1 MSFCLTDL
9 AGSEARGFAETMI
22 VIALVI
28 VLVAA
33 ASVIL
38 AHFLK
43 KTVIG
48 KLASC
53 IRQYKV
59 PTVLTPLFMVGEVIF
74 ELVVPMLMS
83 KTVLEYLTALSNR
96 TAETWTLTV
105 LDITIVELSTKAPDF
120 GYLIVCGLVLFGCG
134 LLSFAFG
141 TLSGVFCA
149 KASAG
154 FAGNLRHDLYYGVQN
169 FSFSNI
175 DKFSSSSLVTR
186 LTTDVTNVQNAFMT
200 IIRMGVRAPLMMI
213 CSFTFSLSAFSS
225 IGAEQFNSMTTVY
238 AIVVPLLLV
247 GLGTIMAVAMPMFN
261 RIFKRYDALNESV
274 QENVKGM
281 RVVKAYVREDYEKK
295 KFGKASEQV
304 RKDFTKA
311 ESILAFNSPIMMFAM
326 YATQIAIFMICGRFG
341 ILDGNSEII
350 SKLQMLVSYS
360 MSALMSFMMLSMVFV
375 MITMAYASAKR
386 ICEVLDEKSDI
397 VNPENPVFVVKDG
410 SIDFD
415 SVSFKYS
422 QTADEYA
429 LSNIDLHIVSGETVG
444 IIGSTGSSKTS
455 LVNLIP
461 RLYDATRG
469 SVKVGGVNV
478 KDYDLKTLRDKVS
491 VVLQKNLLF
500 SGTIAENIRW
510 GDKDASDEDVE
521 RVCKLAQADEFIR
534 SFPDGYNSRIEQG
547 GTNVSGG
554 QKQRLCIARALLKK
568 PAILIL
574 DDSTSAVDTRTDA
587 LIRKAF
593 AEEIPDTTK
602 IIIAQ
607 RVASVQDA
615 DKIVVMD
622 GGRISGL
629 GTHEQLLAEN
639 AIYREVY
646 ETQNGTGKGGEN

>member
-1 MSFCLTDL
+1 MSGVFYNL
-9 AGSEARGFAETMI
+9 AAAGDILETLGI
-22 VIALVI
+22 IALII
-28 VLVAA
+28 VLVVAA
-33 ASVIL
+33 LIIL
-38 AHFLK
+38 SQFLK
-43 KTVIG
+43 KTMIG

-53 IRQYKV
+53 IRQYKKA
-59 PTVLTPLFMVGEVIF
+59 TVLTPVFMVGEVIF
-74 ELVVPMLMS
+74 ELVVPLLMS
-83 KTVLEYLTALSNR
+83 KTVLEYLTELSSP
-96 TAETWTLTV
+96 TGATWSLVMFNTK
-105 LDITIVELSTKAPDF
+105 IVELSTAAPDF
-120 GYLIVCGLVLFGCG
+120 GYLALCGLILVLCG
-134 LLSFAFG
+134 VMSFAFG
-141 TLSGVFCA
+141 TLSGIFCA

-154 FAGNLRHDLYYGVQN
+154 FAGNLRHDLYYSVQN
-169 FSFSNI
+169 YSFSNI
-175 DKFSSSSLVTR
+175 DKFSTSSLVTR

-213 CSFTFSLSAFSS
+213 CSFTFSLSAFAT
-225 IGAEQFNSMTTVY
+225 IGKAQLDSMTTVY
-238 AIVVPLLLV
+238 LIVVPVLLV
-247 GLGTIMAVAMPMFN
+247 GLGVLMAIAMPMFN

-274 QENVKGM
+274 QENIKGM
-281 RVVKAYVREDYEKK
+281 RVVKAYVREDFEKQ

-311 ESILAFNSPIMMFAM
+311 EKILAFNNPLMMSAM
-326 YATQIAIFMICGRFG
+326 YATQIAIFVICGRFG
-341 ILDGNSEII
+341 IIHGNSEIV

-375 MITMAYASAKR
+375 MITFAFASAKR

-397 VNPENPVFVVKDG
+397 VNPENPIMTVKDG

-415 SVSFKYS
+415 NVSFKYS
-422 QTADEYA
+422 KKAEEYA
-429 LSNIDLHIVSGETVG
+429 LSDIDLHIAPGET
-444 IIGSTGSSKTS
+444 IGVIGGTGSSKTS
-455 LVNLIP
+455 LINLIP
-461 RLYDATRG
+461 RLYDATCG
-469 SVKVGGVNV
+469 EVKVGGVNV
-478 KDYDLKTLRDKVS
+478 KDYDLKTLRDNVA

-510 GDKDASDEDVE
+510 GDKNASDEEVE

-574 DDSTSAVDTRTDA
+574 DDSTSAVDTHTDA

-615 DKIVVMD
+615 DKIIVMD
-622 GGRISGL
+622 GGRINGM
-629 GTHEQLLAEN
+629 GTHEELLAANE
-639 AIYREVY
+639 IYREVY
-646 ETQNGTGKGGEN
+646 RTQNRAHEGGEE

>member
-1 MSFCLTDL
+1 MSGVFYNL
-9 AGSEARGFAETMI
+9 AAAGDILETLGI
-22 VIALVI
+22 IALII
-28 VLVAA
+28 VLVVAA
-33 ASVIL
+33 LIIL
-38 AHFLK
+38 SQFLK
-43 KTVIG
+43 KTMIG

-53 IRQYKV
+53 IRQYKKA
-59 PTVLTPLFMVGEVIF
+59 TVLTPILMVGEVIF
-74 ELVVPMLMS
+74 ELVVPLLMS
-83 KTVLEYLTALSNR
+83 KTVLEYLTELSSP
-96 TAETWTLTV
+96 TAETWSLV
-105 LDITIVELSTKAPDF
+105 MFNKKIVELSTAAPDF
-120 GYLIVCGLVLFGCG
+120 GYLALCGLVLVLCG
-134 LLSFAFG
+134 VMSFAFG
-141 TLSGVFCA
+141 TLSGIFCA

-154 FAGNLRHDLYYGVQN
+154 FAGNLRHDLYYSVQN
-169 FSFSNI
+169 YSFSNI
-175 DKFSSSSLVTR
+175 DKFSTSSLVTR

-213 CSFTFSLSAFSS
+213 CSFTFSLSAFAT
-225 IGAEQFNSMTTVY
+225 IGKAQLDSMTTVY
-238 AIVVPLLLV
+238 LIVVPVLLV
-247 GLGTIMAVAMPMFN
+247 GLGTLMAIAMPMFN

-274 QENVKGM
+274 QENIKGM
-281 RVVKAYVREDYEKK
+281 RVVKAYVREDFEKQ

-311 ESILAFNSPIMMFAM
+311 EKILAFNNPLMMSAM
-326 YATQIAIFMICGRFG
+326 YATQIAIFVICGRFG
-341 ILDGNSEII
+341 IIHGNSEIV

-375 MITMAYASAKR
+375 MITFAFASAKR

-397 VNPENPVFVVKDG
+397 VNPENPIMTVKDG

-415 SVSFKYS
+415 NVSFKYS
-422 QTADEYA
+422 KKAEEYA
-429 LSNIDLHIVSGETVG
+429 LSDIDLHIAPGET
-444 IIGSTGSSKTS
+444 IGVIGGTGSSKTS
-455 LVNLIP
+455 LINLIP
-461 RLYDATRG
+461 RLYDATCGEVR
-469 SVKVGGVNV
+469 VGGVNV
-478 KDYDLKTLRDKVS
+478 KDYDLKTLRDNVA

-510 GDKDASDEDVE
+510 GDKNASDEEVE

-574 DDSTSAVDTRTDA
+574 DDSTSAVDTHTDA

-615 DKIVVMD
+615 DKIIVMD
-622 GGRISGL
+622 GGRINGM
-629 GTHEQLLAEN
+629 GTHEELLAANE
-639 AIYREVY
+639 IYREVY
-646 ETQNGTGKGGEN
+646 RTQNRAHEGGEE

>member
-1 MSFCLTDL
+1 MSGVFYNL
-9 AGSEARGFAETMI
+9 AAAGDILETLGI
-22 VIALVI
+22 IALII
-28 VLVAA
+28 VLVVAA
-33 ASVIL
+33 LIIL
-38 AHFLK
+38 SQFLK
-43 KTVIG
+43 KTMIG

-53 IRQYKV
+53 IRQYKKA
-59 PTVLTPLFMVGEVIF
+59 TVLTPVFMVGEVIF
-74 ELVVPMLMS
+74 ELVVPLLMS
-83 KTVLEYLTALSNR
+83 KTVLEYLTELSSP
-96 TAETWTLTV
+96 TAETWSLVMFNTK
-105 LDITIVELSTKAPDF
+105 IVELSTAAPDF
-120 GYLIVCGLVLFGCG
+120 GYLALCGLILVLCG
-134 LLSFAFG
+134 VMSFAFG
-141 TLSGVFCA
+141 TLSGIFCA

-154 FAGNLRHDLYYGVQN
+154 FAGNLRHDLYYSVQN
-169 FSFSNI
+169 YSFSNI
-175 DKFSSSSLVTR
+175 DKFSTSSLVTR

-213 CSFTFSLSAFSS
+213 CSFTFSLSAFAT
-225 IGAEQFNSMTTVY
+225 IGKAQLDSMTTVY
-238 AIVVPLLLV
+238 LIVVPVLLV
-247 GLGTIMAVAMPMFN
+247 GLGTLMAIAMPMFN

-274 QENVKGM
+274 QENIKGM
-281 RVVKAYVREDYEKK
+281 RVVKAYVREDFEKQ

-311 ESILAFNSPIMMFAM
+311 EKILAFNNPLMMSAM
-326 YATQIAIFMICGRFG
+326 YATQIAIFVICGRFG
-341 ILDGNSEII
+341 IIHGNSEIV

-375 MITMAYASAKR
+375 MITFAFASAKR

-397 VNPENPVFVVKDG
+397 VNPENPIMTVKDG

-415 SVSFKYS
+415 NVSFKYS
-422 QTADEYA
+422 KKAEEYA
-429 LSNIDLHIVSGETVG
+429 LSDINLHIAPGET
-444 IIGSTGSSKTS
+444 IGVIGGTGSSKTS
-455 LVNLIP
+455 LINLIP
-461 RLYDATRG
+461 RLYDATCGEVR
-469 SVKVGGVNV
+469 VGGVNV
-478 KDYDLKTLRDKVS
+478 KDYDLKTLRDNVA

-510 GDKDASDEDVE
+510 GDKNASDEEVE

-574 DDSTSAVDTRTDA
+574 DDSTSAVDTHTDA

-593 AEEIPDTTK
+593 AEEIPNTTK

-615 DKIVVMD
+615 DKIIVMD
-622 GGRISGL
+622 GGRINGM
-629 GTHEQLLAEN
+629 GTHEELLAANE
-639 AIYREVY
+639 IYREVY
-646 ETQNGTGKGGEN
+646 RTQNRAHEGGEE

>member
-1 MSFCLTDL
+1 MSGVFYNL
-9 AGSEARGFAETMI
+9 AAAGDILETLGI
-22 VIALVI
+22 IALII
-28 VLVAA
+28 VLVVAA
-33 ASVIL
+33 LIIL
-38 AHFLK
+38 SQFLK
-43 KTVIG
+43 KTMIG

-53 IRQYKV
+53 IRQYKKA
-59 PTVLTPLFMVGEVIF
+59 TVLTPIFMVGEVIF
-74 ELVVPMLMS
+74 ELVVPLLMS
-83 KTVLEYLTALSNR
+83 KTVLEYLTELSSP
-96 TAETWTLTV
+96 TAETWSLV
-105 LDITIVELSTKAPDF
+105 MFNKKIVELSTAAPDF
-120 GYLIVCGLVLFGCG
+120 GYLALCGLVLVLCG
-134 LLSFAFG
+134 VMSFAFG
-141 TLSGVFCA
+141 TLSGIFCA

-154 FAGNLRHDLYYGVQN
+154 FAGNLRHDLYYSVQN
-169 FSFSNI
+169 YSFSNI
-175 DKFSSSSLVTR
+175 DKFSTSSLVTR

-213 CSFTFSLSAFSS
+213 CSFTFSLSAFAT
-225 IGAEQFNSMTTVY
+225 IGKAQLDSMTTVY
-238 AIVVPLLLV
+238 LIVVPVLLV
-247 GLGTIMAVAMPMFN
+247 GLGTLMAIAMPMFN

-274 QENVKGM
+274 QENIKGM
-281 RVVKAYVREDYEKK
+281 RVVKAYVREDFEKQ

-311 ESILAFNSPIMMFAM
+311 EKILAFNNPLMMSAM
-326 YATQIAIFMICGRFG
+326 YATQIAIFVICGRFG
-341 ILDGNSEII
+341 IIHGNSEIV

-375 MITMAYASAKR
+375 MITFAFASAKR

-397 VNPENPVFVVKDG
+397 VNPENPIMTVKDG

-415 SVSFKYS
+415 NVSFKYS
-422 QTADEYA
+422 KKAEEYA
-429 LSNIDLHIVSGETVG
+429 LSDIDLHIAPGET
-444 IIGSTGSSKTS
+444 IGVIGGTGSSKTS
-455 LVNLIP
+455 LINLIP
-461 RLYDATRG
+461 RLYDATCGEVR
-469 SVKVGGVNV
+469 VGGVNV
-478 KDYDLKTLRDKVS
+478 KDYDLKTLRDNVA

-510 GDKDASDEDVE
+510 GDKNASDEEVE

-574 DDSTSAVDTRTDA
+574 DDSTSAVDTHTDA

-615 DKIVVMD
+615 DKIIVMD
-622 GGRISGL
+622 GGRINGM
-629 GTHEQLLAEN
+629 GTHEELLAANE
-639 AIYREVY
+639 IYREVY
-646 ETQNGTGKGGEN
+646 RTQNRAHEGGEE

>member
-1 MSFCLTDL
+1 MSGVFYNL
-9 AGSEARGFAETMI
+9 AAAGDILETLGI
-22 VIALVI
+22 IALII
-28 VLVAA
+28 VLVVAA
-33 ASVIL
+33 LIIL
-38 AHFLK
+38 SQFLK
-43 KTVIG
+43 KTMIG

-53 IRQYKV
+53 IRQYKKA
-59 PTVLTPLFMVGEVIF
+59 TVLTPILMVGEVIF
-74 ELVVPMLMS
+74 ELVVPLLMS
-83 KTVLEYLTALSNR
+83 KTVLEYLTELSSP
-96 TAETWTLTV
+96 TAETWSLV
-105 LDITIVELSTKAPDF
+105 MFNKKIVELSTAAPDF
-120 GYLIVCGLVLFGCG
+120 GYLALCGLVLVLCG
-134 LLSFAFG
+134 VMSFAFG
-141 TLSGVFCA
+141 TLSGIFCA

-154 FAGNLRHDLYYGVQN
+154 FAGNLRHDLYYSVQN
-169 FSFSNI
+169 YSFSNI
-175 DKFSSSSLVTR
+175 DKFSTSSLVTR

-213 CSFTFSLSAFSS
+213 CSFTFSLSAFAT
-225 IGAEQFNSMTTVY
+225 IGKAQLDSMTTVY
-238 AIVVPLLLV
+238 LIVVPVLLV
-247 GLGTIMAVAMPMFN
+247 GLGVLMAIAMPMFN

-274 QENVKGM
+274 QENIKGM
-281 RVVKAYVREDYEKK
+281 RVVKAYVREDFEKQ

-311 ESILAFNSPIMMFAM
+311 EKILAFNNPLMMSAM
-326 YATQIAIFMICGRFG
+326 YATQIAIFVICGRFG
-341 ILDGNSEII
+341 IIHGNSEIV

-375 MITMAYASAKR
+375 MITFAFASAKR

-397 VNPENPVFVVKDG
+397 VNPENPIMTVKDG

-415 SVSFKYS
+415 NVSFKYS
-422 QTADEYA
+422 KKAEEYA
-429 LSNIDLHIVSGETVG
+429 LSDIDLHIAPGET
-444 IIGSTGSSKTS
+444 IGVIGGTGSSKTS
-455 LVNLIP
+455 LINLIP
-461 RLYDATRG
+461 RLYDATCGEVR
-469 SVKVGGVNV
+469 VGGVNV
-478 KDYDLKTLRDKVS
+478 KDYDLKTLRDNVA

-510 GDKDASDEDVE
+510 GDKNASDEEVE

-574 DDSTSAVDTRTDA
+574 DDSTSAVDTHTDA

-615 DKIVVMD
+615 DKIIVMD
-622 GGRISGL
+622 GGRINGM
-629 GTHEQLLAEN
+629 GTHEELLAANE
-639 AIYREVY
+639 IYREVY
-646 ETQNGTGKGGEN
+646 RTQNRAHEGGEE

>member
-1 MSFCLTDL
+1 MSGVFYNL
-9 AGSEARGFAETMI
+9 AAAGDILETLGI
-22 VIALVI
+22 IALII
-28 VLVAA
+28 VLVVAA
-33 ASVIL
+33 LIIL
-38 AHFLK
+38 SQFLK
-43 KTVIG
+43 KTMIG

-53 IRQYKV
+53 IRQYKKA
-59 PTVLTPLFMVGEVIF
+59 TVLTPILMVGEVIF
-74 ELVVPMLMS
+74 ELVVPLLMS
-83 KTVLEYLTALSNR
+83 KTVLEYLTELSSP
-96 TAETWTLTV
+96 TAETWSLV
-105 LDITIVELSTKAPDF
+105 MFNKKIVELSTAAPDF
-120 GYLIVCGLVLFGCG
+120 GYLALCGLVLVLCG
-134 LLSFAFG
+134 VMSFAFG
-141 TLSGVFCA
+141 TLSGIFCA

-154 FAGNLRHDLYYGVQN
+154 FAGNLRHDLYYSVQN
-169 FSFSNI
+169 YSFSNI
-175 DKFSSSSLVTR
+175 DKFSTSSLVTR

-213 CSFTFSLSAFSS
+213 CSFTFSLSAFAT
-225 IGAEQFNSMTTVY
+225 IGKAQLDSMTTVY
-238 AIVVPLLLV
+238 LIVVPVLLV
-247 GLGTIMAVAMPMFN
+247 GLGVLMAIAMPMFN

-274 QENVKGM
+274 QENIKGM
-281 RVVKAYVREDYEKK
+281 RVVKAYVREDFEKQ

-311 ESILAFNSPIMMFAM
+311 EKILAFNNPLMMSAM
-326 YATQIAIFMICGRFG
+326 YATQIAIFVICGRFG
-341 ILDGNSEII
+341 IIHGNSEIV

-375 MITMAYASAKR
+375 MITFAFASAKR

-397 VNPENPVFVVKDG
+397 VNPENPIMTVKDG

-415 SVSFKYS
+415 NVSFKYS
-422 QTADEYA
+422 KKAEEYA
-429 LSNIDLHIVSGETVG
+429 LSDIDLHIAPGET
-444 IIGSTGSSKTS
+444 IGVIGGTGSSKTS
-455 LVNLIP
+455 LINLIP
-461 RLYDATRG
+461 RLYDATCG
-469 SVKVGGVNV
+469 EVKVGGVNV
-478 KDYDLKTLRDKVS
+478 KDYDLKTLRDNVA

-510 GDKDASDEDVE
+510 GDKNASDEEVE

-574 DDSTSAVDTRTDA
+574 DDSTSAVDTHTDA

-615 DKIVVMD
+615 DKIIVMD
-622 GGRISGL
+622 GGRINGM
-629 GTHEQLLAEN
+629 GTHEELLAANE
-639 AIYREVY
+639 IYREVY
-646 ETQNGTGKGGEN
+646 RTQNRAHEGGEE

>member
-1 MSFCLTDL
+1 MSGVFYNL
-9 AGSEARGFAETMI
+9 AAAGDILETLGI
-22 VIALVI
+22 IALII
-28 VLVAA
+28 VLVVAA
-33 ASVIL
+33 LIIL
-38 AHFLK
+38 SQFLK
-43 KTVIG
+43 KTMIG

-53 IRQYKV
+53 IRQYKKA
-59 PTVLTPLFMVGEVIF
+59 TVLTPVFMVGEVIF
-74 ELVVPMLMS
+74 ELVVPLLMS
-83 KTVLEYLTALSNR
+83 KTVLEYLTELSSP
-96 TAETWTLTV
+96 TGATWSLVMFNTK
-105 LDITIVELSTKAPDF
+105 IVELSTAAPDF
-120 GYLIVCGLVLFGCG
+120 GYLALCGLILVLCG
-134 LLSFAFG
+134 VMSFAFG
-141 TLSGVFCA
+141 TLSGIFCA

-154 FAGNLRHDLYYGVQN
+154 FAGNLRHDLYYSVQN
-169 FSFSNI
+169 YSFSNI
-175 DKFSSSSLVTR
+175 DKFSTSSLVTR

-213 CSFTFSLSAFSS
+213 CSFTFSLSAFAT
-225 IGAEQFNSMTTVY
+225 IGKAQLDSMTTVY
-238 AIVVPLLLV
+238 LIVVPVLLV
-247 GLGTIMAVAMPMFN
+247 GLGTLMAIAMPMFN

-274 QENVKGM
+274 QENIKGM
-281 RVVKAYVREDYEKK
+281 RVVKAYVREDFEKQ

-311 ESILAFNSPIMMFAM
+311 EKILAFNNPLMMSAM
-326 YATQIAIFMICGRFG
+326 YATQIAIFVICGRFG
-341 ILDGNSEII
+341 IIHGNSEIV

-375 MITMAYASAKR
+375 MITFAFASAKR

-397 VNPENPVFVVKDG
+397 VNPENPIMTVKDG

-415 SVSFKYS
+415 NVSFKYS
-422 QTADEYA
+422 KKAEEYA
-429 LSNIDLHIVSGETVG
+429 LSDIDLHIAPGET
-444 IIGSTGSSKTS
+444 IGVIGGTGSSKTS
-455 LVNLIP
+455 LINLIS
-461 RLYDATRG
+461 RLYDATCGEVR
-469 SVKVGGVNV
+469 VGGVNV
-478 KDYDLKTLRDKVS
+478 KDYDLKTLRDNVA

-510 GDKDASDEDVE
+510 GDKNASDEEVE

-574 DDSTSAVDTRTDA
+574 DDSTSAVDTHTDA

-615 DKIVVMD
+615 DKIIVMD
-622 GGRISGL
+622 GGRINGM
-629 GTHEQLLAEN
+629 GTHEELLATNE
-639 AIYREVY
+639 IYREVY
-646 ETQNGTGKGGEN
+646 MTQNRAHEGGEE

>member
-1 MSFCLTDL
+1 MSGVFYNL
-9 AGSEARGFAETMI
+9 AAAGDILETLGI
-22 VIALVI
+22 IALII
-28 VLVAA
+28 VLVVAA
-33 ASVIL
+33 LIIL
-38 AHFLK
+38 SQFLK
-43 KTVIG
+43 KTMIG

-53 IRQYKV
+53 IRQYKKA
-59 PTVLTPLFMVGEVIF
+59 TVLTPIFMVGEVIF
-74 ELVVPMLMS
+74 ELVVPLLMS
-83 KTVLEYLTALSNR
+83 KTVLEYLTELSSP
-96 TAETWTLTV
+96 TAETWSLV
-105 LDITIVELSTKAPDF
+105 MFNKKIVELSTAAPDF
-120 GYLIVCGLVLFGCG
+120 GYLALCGLVLVLCG
-134 LLSFAFG
+134 VMSFAFG
-141 TLSGVFCA
+141 TLSGIFCA

-154 FAGNLRHDLYYGVQN
+154 FAGNLRHDLYYSVQN
-169 FSFSNI
+169 YSFSNI
-175 DKFSSSSLVTR
+175 DKFSTSSLVTR

-213 CSFTFSLSAFSS
+213 CSFTFSLSAFAT
-225 IGAEQFNSMTTVY
+225 IGKAQLDSMTTVY
-238 AIVVPLLLV
+238 LIVVPVLLV
-247 GLGTIMAVAMPMFN
+247 GLGVLMAIAMPMFN

-274 QENVKGM
+274 QENIKGM
-281 RVVKAYVREDYEKK
+281 RVVKAYVREDFEKQ

-311 ESILAFNSPIMMFAM
+311 EKILAFNNPLMMSAM
-326 YATQIAIFMICGRFG
+326 YATQIAIFVICGRFG
-341 ILDGNSEII
+341 IIHGNSEIV

-375 MITMAYASAKR
+375 MITFAFASAKR

-397 VNPENPVFVVKDG
+397 VNPENPIMTVKDG

-415 SVSFKYS
+415 NVSFKYS
-422 QTADEYA
+422 KKAEEYA
-429 LSNIDLHIVSGETVG
+429 LSDIDLHIAPGET
-444 IIGSTGSSKTS
+444 IGVIGGTGSSKTS
-455 LVNLIP
+455 LINLIP
-461 RLYDATRG
+461 RLYDATCG
-469 SVKVGGVNV
+469 EVKVGGVNV
-478 KDYDLKTLRDKVS
+478 KDYDLKTLRDNVA
-491 VVLQKNLLF
+491 VVLQKNLLY

-510 GDKDASDEDVE
+510 GDKNASDEEVE

-574 DDSTSAVDTRTDA
+574 DDSTSAVDTHTDA

-615 DKIVVMD
+615 DKIIVMD
-622 GGRISGL
+622 GGRINGM
-629 GTHEQLLAEN
+629 GTHEELLAANE
-639 AIYREVY
+639 IYREVY
-646 ETQNGTGKGGEN
+646 RTQNRAHEGGEE

>member
-1 MSFCLTDL
+1 M
-9 AGSEARGFAETMI
+9 
-22 VIALVI
+22 
-28 VLVAA
+28 
-33 ASVIL
+33 
-38 AHFLK
+38 
-43 KTVIG
+43 
-48 KLASC
+48 
-53 IRQYKV
+53 
-59 PTVLTPLFMVGEVIF
+59 
-74 ELVVPMLMS
+74 
-83 KTVLEYLTALSNR
+83 
-96 TAETWTLTV
+96 
-105 LDITIVELSTKAPDF
+105 
-120 GYLIVCGLVLFGCG
+120 
-134 LLSFAFG
+134 SFAFG
-141 TLSGVFCA
+141 TLSGIFCA

-154 FAGNLRHDLYYGVQN
+154 FAGNLRHDLYYSVQN
-169 FSFSNI
+169 YSFSNI
-175 DKFSSSSLVTR
+175 DKFSTSSLVTR

-213 CSFTFSLSAFSS
+213 CSFTFSLSAFAT
-225 IGAEQFNSMTTVY
+225 IGKAQLDSMTTVY
-238 AIVVPLLLV
+238 LIVVPVLLV
-247 GLGTIMAVAMPMFN
+247 GLGVLMAIAMPMFN

-274 QENVKGM
+274 QENIKGM
-281 RVVKAYVREDYEKK
+281 RVVKAYVREDFEKQ

-311 ESILAFNSPIMMFAM
+311 EKILAFNNPLMMSAM
-326 YATQIAIFMICGRFG
+326 YATQIAIFVICGRFG
-341 ILDGNSEII
+341 IIHGNSEIV

-375 MITMAYASAKR
+375 MITFAFASAKR

-397 VNPENPVFVVKDG
+397 VNPENPIMTVKDG

-415 SVSFKYS
+415 NVSFKYS
-422 QTADEYA
+422 KKAEEYA
-429 LSNIDLHIVSGETVG
+429 LSDIDLHIAPGET
-444 IIGSTGSSKTS
+444 IGVIGGTGSSKTS
-455 LVNLIP
+455 LINLIP
-461 RLYDATRG
+461 RLYDATCG
-469 SVKVGGVNV
+469 EVKVGGVNV
-478 KDYDLKTLRDKVS
+478 KDYDLKTLRDNVA

-510 GDKDASDEDVE
+510 GDKNASDEEVE

-574 DDSTSAVDTRTDA
+574 DDSTSAVDTHTDA

-615 DKIVVMD
+615 DKIIVMD
-622 GGRISGL
+622 GGRINGM
-629 GTHEQLLAEN
+629 GTHEELLAANE
-639 AIYREVY
+639 IYREVY
-646 ETQNGTGKGGEN
+646 RTQNRAHEGGEE

>member
-1 MSFCLTDL
+1 MSGVFYNL
-9 AGSEARGFAETMI
+9 AAAGDILETLGI
-22 VIALVI
+22 IALII
-28 VLVAA
+28 VLVVAA
-33 ASVIL
+33 LIIL
-38 AHFLK
+38 SQFLK
-43 KTVIG
+43 KTMIG

-53 IRQYKV
+53 IRQYKKA
-59 PTVLTPLFMVGEVIF
+59 TVLTPIFMVGEVIF
-74 ELVVPMLMS
+74 ELVVPLLMS
-83 KTVLEYLTALSNR
+83 KTVLEYLTELSSP
-96 TAETWTLTV
+96 TAETWSLV
-105 LDITIVELSTKAPDF
+105 MFNKKIVELSTAAPDF
-120 GYLIVCGLVLFGCG
+120 GYLALCGIVLVLCG
-134 LLSFAFG
+134 VMSFAFG
-141 TLSGVFCA
+141 TLSGIFCA

-154 FAGNLRHDLYYGVQN
+154 FAGNLRHDLYYSVQN
-169 FSFSNI
+169 YSFSNI
-175 DKFSSSSLVTR
+175 DKFSTSSLVTR

-213 CSFTFSLSAFSS
+213 CSFTFSLSAFAT
-225 IGAEQFNSMTTVY
+225 IGKAQLDSMTTVY
-238 AIVVPLLLV
+238 LIVVPVLLV
-247 GLGTIMAVAMPMFN
+247 GLGTLMAIAMPMFN

-274 QENVKGM
+274 QENIKGM
-281 RVVKAYVREDYEKK
+281 RVVKAYVREDFEKQ

-311 ESILAFNSPIMMFAM
+311 EKILAFNNPLMMSAM
-326 YATQIAIFMICGRFG
+326 YATQIAIFVICGRFG
-341 ILDGNSEII
+341 IIHGNSEIV

-375 MITMAYASAKR
+375 MITFAFASAKR

-397 VNPENPVFVVKDG
+397 VNPENPIMTVKDG

-415 SVSFKYS
+415 NVSFKYS
-422 QTADEYA
+422 KKAEEYA
-429 LSNIDLHIVSGETVG
+429 LSDIDLHIAPGET
-444 IIGSTGSSKTS
+444 IGVIGGTGSSKTS
-455 LVNLIP
+455 LINLIP
-461 RLYDATRG
+461 RLYDATCG
-469 SVKVGGVNV
+469 EVKVGGVNV
-478 KDYDLKTLRDKVS
+478 KDYDLKTLRDNVA

-510 GDKDASDEDVE
+510 GDKNASDEEVE

-574 DDSTSAVDTRTDA
+574 DDSTSAVDTHTDA

-615 DKIVVMD
+615 DKIIVMD
-622 GGRISGL
+622 GGRINGM
-629 GTHEQLLAEN
+629 GTHEELLAANE
-639 AIYREVY
+639 IYREVY
-646 ETQNGTGKGGEN
+646 RTQNRAHEGGEE

>member
-1 MSFCLTDL
+1 MSGVFYNL
-9 AGSEARGFAETMI
+9 AAAGDILETLGI
-22 VIALVI
+22 IALII
-28 VLVAA
+28 VLVGAA
-33 ASVIL
+33 LIIL
-38 AHFLK
+38 SQFLK
-43 KTVIG
+43 KTMIG

-53 IRQYKV
+53 IRQYKKA
-59 PTVLTPLFMVGEVIF
+59 TVLTPIFMVGEVIF
-74 ELVVPMLMS
+74 ELVVPLLMS
-83 KTVLEYLTALSNR
+83 KTVLEYLTELSSP
-96 TAETWTLTV
+96 TAETWSLV
-105 LDITIVELSTKAPDF
+105 MFNKKIVELSTAAPDF
-120 GYLIVCGLVLFGCG
+120 GYLALCGLVLVLCG
-134 LLSFAFG
+134 VMSFAFG
-141 TLSGVFCA
+141 TLSGIFCA

-154 FAGNLRHDLYYGVQN
+154 FAGNLRHDLYYSVQN
-169 FSFSNI
+169 YSFSNI
-175 DKFSSSSLVTR
+175 DKFSTSSLVTR

-213 CSFTFSLSAFSS
+213 CSFTFSLSAFAT
-225 IGAEQFNSMTTVY
+225 IGKAQLDSMTTVY
-238 AIVVPLLLV
+238 LIVVPVLLV
-247 GLGTIMAVAMPMFN
+247 GLGVLMAIAMPMFN

-274 QENVKGM
+274 QENIKGM
-281 RVVKAYVREDYEKK
+281 RVVKAYVREDFEKQ

-311 ESILAFNSPIMMFAM
+311 EKILAFNNPLMMSAM
-326 YATQIAIFMICGRFG
+326 YATQIAIFVICGRFG
-341 ILDGNSEII
+341 IIHGNSEIV

-375 MITMAYASAKR
+375 MITFAFASAKR

-397 VNPENPVFVVKDG
+397 VNPENPIMTVKDG

-415 SVSFKYS
+415 NVSFKYS
-422 QTADEYA
+422 KKAEEYA
-429 LSNIDLHIVSGETVG
+429 LSDIDLHIAPGET
-444 IIGSTGSSKTS
+444 IGVIGGTGSSKTS
-455 LVNLIP
+455 LINLIP
-461 RLYDATRG
+461 RLYDATCG
-469 SVKVGGVNV
+469 EVKVGGVNV
-478 KDYDLKTLRDKVS
+478 KDYDLKTLRDNVA

-510 GDKDASDEDVE
+510 GDKNASDEEVE

-574 DDSTSAVDTRTDA
+574 DDSTSAVDTHTDA

-615 DKIVVMD
+615 DKIIVMD
-622 GGRISGL
+622 GGRINGM
-629 GTHEQLLAEN
+629 GTHEELLAANE
-639 AIYREVY
+639 IYREVY
-646 ETQNGTGKGGEN
+646 RTQNRAHEGGEE

>member
-1 MSFCLTDL
+1 MSGVFYNL
-9 AGSEARGFAETMI
+9 AAAGDILETLGI
-22 VIALVI
+22 IALII
-28 VLVAA
+28 VLVVAA
-33 ASVIL
+33 LIIL
-38 AHFLK
+38 SQFLK
-43 KTVIG
+43 KTMIG

-53 IRQYKV
+53 IRQYKKA
-59 PTVLTPLFMVGEVIF
+59 TVLTPIFMVGEVIF
-74 ELVVPMLMS
+74 ELVVPLLMS
-83 KTVLEYLTALSNR
+83 KTVLEYLTELSSP
-96 TAETWTLTV
+96 TAETWSLV
-105 LDITIVELSTKAPDF
+105 MFNKKIVELSTAAPDF
-120 GYLIVCGLVLFGCG
+120 GYLALCGLVLVLCG
-134 LLSFAFG
+134 VMSFAFG
-141 TLSGVFCA
+141 TLSGIFCA

-154 FAGNLRHDLYYGVQN
+154 FAGNLRHDLYYSVQN
-169 FSFSNI
+169 YSFSNI
-175 DKFSSSSLVTR
+175 DKFSTSSLVTR

-213 CSFTFSLSAFSS
+213 CSFTFSLSAFAT
-225 IGAEQFNSMTTVY
+225 IGKAQLDSMTTVY
-238 AIVVPLLLV
+238 LIVVPVLLV
-247 GLGTIMAVAMPMFN
+247 GLGVLMAIAMPMFN

-274 QENVKGM
+274 QENIKGM
-281 RVVKAYVREDYEKK
+281 RVVKAYVREDFEKQ

-311 ESILAFNSPIMMFAM
+311 EKILAFNNPLMMSAM
-326 YATQIAIFMICGRFG
+326 YATQIAIFVICGRFG
-341 ILDGNSEII
+341 IIHGNSEIV

-375 MITMAYASAKR
+375 MITFAFASAKR

-397 VNPENPVFVVKDG
+397 VNPENPIMTVKDG

-415 SVSFKYS
+415 NVSFKYS
-422 QTADEYA
+422 KKAEEYA
-429 LSNIDLHIVSGETVG
+429 LSDIDLHIAPGET
-444 IIGSTGSSKTS
+444 IGVIGGTGSSKTS
-455 LVNLIP
+455 LINLIP
-461 RLYDATRG
+461 RLYDATCG
-469 SVKVGGVNV
+469 EVKVGGVNV
-478 KDYDLKTLRDKVS
+478 KDYDLKTLRDNVA

-510 GDKDASDEDVE
+510 GDKNASDEEVE

-574 DDSTSAVDTRTDA
+574 DDSTSAVDTHTDA

-615 DKIVVMD
+615 DKIIVMD
-622 GGRISGL
+622 GGRINGM
-629 GTHEQLLAEN
+629 GTHEELLAANE
-639 AIYREVY
+639 IYREVY
-646 ETQNGTGKGGEN
+646 RTQNRAHEGGEE

>member
-1 MSFCLTDL
+1 MSGVFYNL
-9 AGSEARGFAETMI
+9 AAAGDILETLGI
-22 VIALVI
+22 IALII
-28 VLVAA
+28 VLVVAA
-33 ASVIL
+33 LIIL
-38 AHFLK
+38 SQFLK
-43 KTVIG
+43 KTMIG

-53 IRQYKV
+53 IRQYKKA
-59 PTVLTPLFMVGEVIF
+59 TVLTPIFMVGEVIF
-74 ELVVPMLMS
+74 ELVVPLLMS
-83 KTVLEYLTALSNR
+83 KTVLEYLTELSSP
-96 TAETWTLTV
+96 TAETWSLV
-105 LDITIVELSTKAPDF
+105 MFNKKIVELSTAAPDF
-120 GYLIVCGLVLFGCG
+120 GYLALCGLVLVLCG
-134 LLSFAFG
+134 VMSFAFG
-141 TLSGVFCA
+141 TLSGIFCA

-154 FAGNLRHDLYYGVQN
+154 FAGNLRHDLYYSVQN
-169 FSFSNI
+169 YSFSNI
-175 DKFSSSSLVTR
+175 DKFSTSSLVTR

-213 CSFTFSLSAFSS
+213 CSFTFSLSAFAT
-225 IGAEQFNSMTTVY
+225 IGKAQLDSMTTVY
-238 AIVVPLLLV
+238 LIVVPVLLV
-247 GLGTIMAVAMPMFN
+247 GLGVLMAIAMPMFN

-274 QENVKGM
+274 QENIKGM
-281 RVVKAYVREDYEKK
+281 RVVKAYVREDFEKQ

-311 ESILAFNSPIMMFAM
+311 EKILAFNNPLMMSAM
-326 YATQIAIFMICGRFG
+326 YATQIAIFVICGRFG
-341 ILDGNSEII
+341 IIHGNSEIV

-375 MITMAYASAKR
+375 MITFAFASAKR

-397 VNPENPVFVVKDG
+397 VNPENPIMTVKDG

-422 QTADEYA
+422 KKAEEYA
-429 LSNIDLHIVSGETVG
+429 LSDINLHIAPGET
-444 IIGSTGSSKTS
+444 IGVIGGTGSSKTS
-455 LVNLIP
+455 LINLIP
-461 RLYDATRG
+461 RLYDATCG
-469 SVKVGGVNV
+469 EVKVGGVNV
-478 KDYDLKTLRDKVS
+478 KDYDLKTLRDNVA

-510 GDKDASDEDVE
+510 GDKNASDEEVE

-574 DDSTSAVDTRTDA
+574 DDSTSAVDTHTDA

-593 AEEIPDTTK
+593 AEEIPNTTK

-615 DKIVVMD
+615 DKIIVMD
-622 GGRISGL
+622 GGRINGM
-629 GTHEQLLAEN
+629 GTHEELLAANE
-639 AIYREVY
+639 IYREVY
-646 ETQNGTGKGGEN
+646 RTQNRAHEGGEE

>member
-1 MSFCLTDL
+1 MSGVFYNL
-9 AGSEARGFAETMI
+9 AAAGDILETLGI
-22 VIALVI
+22 IALII
-28 VLVAA
+28 VLVVAA
-33 ASVIL
+33 LIIL
-38 AHFLK
+38 SQFLK
-43 KTVIG
+43 KTMIG

-53 IRQYKV
+53 IRQYKKA
-59 PTVLTPLFMVGEVIF
+59 TILTPVFMVGEVIF
-74 ELVVPMLMS
+74 ELVVPLLMS
-83 KTVLEYLTALSNR
+83 KTVLEYLTELSSP
-96 TAETWTLTV
+96 TGATWSLVMFNTK
-105 LDITIVELSTKAPDF
+105 IVELSTAAPDF
-120 GYLIVCGLVLFGCG
+120 GYLALCGLILVLCG
-134 LLSFAFG
+134 VMSFAFG
-141 TLSGVFCA
+141 TLSGIFCA

-154 FAGNLRHDLYYGVQN
+154 FAGNLRHDLYYSVQN
-169 FSFSNI
+169 YSFSNI
-175 DKFSSSSLVTR
+175 DKFSTSSLVTR

-213 CSFTFSLSAFSS
+213 CSFTFSLSAFAT
-225 IGAEQFNSMTTVY
+225 IGKAQLDSMTTVY
-238 AIVVPLLLV
+238 LIVVPVLLV
-247 GLGTIMAVAMPMFN
+247 GLGTLMAIAMPMFN

-274 QENVKGM
+274 QENIKGM
-281 RVVKAYVREDYEKK
+281 RVVKAYVREDFEKQ

-311 ESILAFNSPIMMFAM
+311 EKVLAFNNPLMMSAM
-326 YATQIAIFMICGRFG
+326 YATQIAIFVICGRFG
-341 ILDGNSEII
+341 IIHGNSEIV

-375 MITMAYASAKR
+375 MITFAFASAKR

-397 VNPENPVFVVKDG
+397 VNPENPIMTVKDG

-415 SVSFKYS
+415 NVSFKYS
-422 QTADEYA
+422 KKAEEYA
-429 LSNIDLHIVSGETVG
+429 LSDINLHIAPGET
-444 IIGSTGSSKTS
+444 IGVIGGTGSSKTS
-455 LVNLIP
+455 LINLIP
-461 RLYDATRG
+461 RLYDATCGEVR
-469 SVKVGGVNV
+469 VGGVNV
-478 KDYDLKTLRDKVS
+478 KDYDLKTLRDNVA

-510 GDKDASDEDVE
+510 GDKNASDEEVE

-574 DDSTSAVDTRTDA
+574 DDSTSAVDTHTDA

-615 DKIVVMD
+615 DKIIVMD
-622 GGRISGL
+622 GGRINGM
-629 GTHEQLLAEN
+629 GTHEELLATNE
-639 AIYREVY
+639 IYREVY
-646 ETQNGTGKGGEN
+646 MTQNRAHEGGEE

>member
-1 MSFCLTDL
+1 MNVLRNLATQMQSFFGTI
-9 AGSEARGFAETMI
+9 G
-22 VIALVI
+22 VIALI
-28 VLVAA
+28 FVLVAA
-33 ASVIL
+33 AGVI
-38 AHFLK
+38 ASHFLK

-53 IRQYKV
+53 IKQYKKA
-59 PTVLTPLFMVGEVIF
+59 TILTPVFMIGEVIF
-74 ELVVPMLMS
+74 ELVVPLLMS
-83 KTVLEYLTALSNR
+83 KTVLEYLTELSNP
-96 TAETWTLTV
+96 TASTWCLY
-105 LDITIVELSTKAPDF
+105 LFDNKIAELSTSSPDF
-120 GYLIVCGLVLFGCG
+120 GYLAVCGLILIGCGVLSFLFGT
-134 LLSFAFG
+134 F
-141 TLSGVFCA
+141 SGVFCA

-154 FAGNLRHDLYYGVQN
+154 FAGNLRHDLYYSVQN

-200 IIRMGVRAPLMMI
+200 IIRMGVRAPLMMV
-213 CSFTFSLSAFSS
+213 CSFAFSLSAFATIGKAQLDS
-225 IGAEQFNSMTTVY
+225 ITIVY
-238 AIVVPLLLV
+238 LIVVPLLLV
-247 GLGTIMAVAMPMFN
+247 GLGTLMVIAMPMFN
-261 RIFKRYDALNESV
+261 RIFKRYDAMNESV

-281 RVVKAYVREDYEKK
+281 RVVKAYVREDYEKQ

-311 ESILAFNSPIMMFAM
+311 ERILAFNAPMMMLAM
-326 YATQIAIFMICGRFG
+326 YATQIAIFVICGRFG
-341 ILDGNSEII
+341 ILHGNPDII

-397 VNPENPVFVVKDG
+397 VNPENPVFEVKDG

-415 SVSFKYS
+415 GVSFKYS
-422 QTADEYA
+422 KKAEEYA
-429 LSNIDLHIVSGETVG
+429 LSEIDLHIASGETIG
-444 IIGSTGSSKTS
+444 IIGGTGSSKTS

-469 SVKVGGVNV
+469 TVRVGGVNV
-478 KDYDLKTLRDKVS
+478 RDYDLKTLRDNVS
-491 VVLQKNLLF
+491 MVLQKNLLF
-500 SGTIAENIRW
+500 SGTIAENVRW
-510 GDKDASDEDVE
+510 GDKNATDEEVE
-521 RVCKLAQADEFIR
+521 RVCKLAQADEFIK
-534 SFPDGYNSRIEQG
+534 SFPDGYDSRIEQG

-574 DDSTSAVDTRTDA
+574 DDSTSAVDTHTDA

-615 DKIVVMD
+615 DKIIVMD
-622 GGRISGL
+622 GGRINGI
-629 GTHEQLLAEN
+629 GTHEELLATN
-639 AIYREVY
+639 AIYREVFR
-646 ETQNGTGKGGEN
+646 TQNRADEGGEN

>member
-1 MSFCLTDL
+1 MSGVFYNL
-9 AGSEARGFAETMI
+9 AAAGDILETLGI
-22 VIALVI
+22 IALII
-28 VLVAA
+28 VLVVAA
-33 ASVIL
+33 LIIL
-38 AHFLK
+38 SQFLK
-43 KTVIG
+43 KTMIG

-53 IRQYKV
+53 IRQYKKA
-59 PTVLTPLFMVGEVIF
+59 TVLTPIFMVGEVIF
-74 ELVVPMLMS
+74 ELVVPLLMS
-83 KTVLEYLTALSNR
+83 KTVLEYLTELSSP
-96 TAETWTLTV
+96 TAETWSLV
-105 LDITIVELSTKAPDF
+105 MFNKKIVELSTAAPDF
-120 GYLIVCGLVLFGCG
+120 GYLALCGLVLVLCG
-134 LLSFAFG
+134 VMSFAFG
-141 TLSGVFCA
+141 TLSGIFCA

-154 FAGNLRHDLYYGVQN
+154 FAGNLRHDLYYSVQN
-169 FSFSNI
+169 YSFSNI
-175 DKFSSSSLVTR
+175 DKFSTSSLVTR

-213 CSFTFSLSAFSS
+213 CSFTFSLSAFAT
-225 IGAEQFNSMTTVY
+225 IGKAQLDSMTTVY
-238 AIVVPLLLV
+238 LIVVPVLLV
-247 GLGTIMAVAMPMFN
+247 GLGVLMAIAMPMFN

-274 QENVKGM
+274 QENIKGM
-281 RVVKAYVREDYEKK
+281 RVVKAYVREDFEKQ

-311 ESILAFNSPIMMFAM
+311 EKILAFNNPLMMSAM
-326 YATQIAIFMICGRFG
+326 YATQIAIFVICGRFG
-341 ILDGNSEII
+341 IIHGNSEIV

-375 MITMAYASAKR
+375 MITFAFASAKR

-397 VNPENPVFVVKDG
+397 VNPENPIMTVKDG

-415 SVSFKYS
+415 NVSFKYS
-422 QTADEYA
+422 KKAEEYA
-429 LSNIDLHIVSGETVG
+429 LSDIDLHIAPGET
-444 IIGSTGSSKTS
+444 IGVIGGTGSSKTS
-455 LVNLIP
+455 LINLIP
-461 RLYDATRG
+461 RLYDATCGEVR
-469 SVKVGGVNV
+469 VGGVNV
-478 KDYDLKTLRDKVS
+478 KDYDLKTLRDNVA

-510 GDKDASDEDVE
+510 GDKNASDEEVE

-574 DDSTSAVDTRTDA
+574 DDSTSAVDTHTDA

-593 AEEIPDTTK
+593 AEEIPNTTK

-615 DKIVVMD
+615 DKIIVMD
-622 GGRISGL
+622 GGRINGM
-629 GTHEQLLAEN
+629 GTHEELLAANE
-639 AIYREVY
+639 IYREVY
-646 ETQNGTGKGGEN
+646 RTQNRAHEGGEE

>member
-1 MSFCLTDL
+1 MSGVFYNL
-9 AGSEARGFAETMI
+9 AAAGDILETLGI
-22 VIALVI
+22 IALII
-28 VLVAA
+28 VLVVAA
-33 ASVIL
+33 LIIL
-38 AHFLK
+38 SQFLK
-43 KTVIG
+43 KTMIG

-53 IRQYKV
+53 IRQYKKA
-59 PTVLTPLFMVGEVIF
+59 TILTPVFMVGEVIF
-74 ELVVPMLMS
+74 ELVVPLLMS
-83 KTVLEYLTALSNR
+83 KTVLEYLTELSSP
-96 TAETWTLTV
+96 TAETWSLVMFNTK
-105 LDITIVELSTKAPDF
+105 IVELSTAAPDF
-120 GYLIVCGLVLFGCG
+120 GYLALCGLVLVLCG
-134 LLSFAFG
+134 VMSFAFG
-141 TLSGVFCA
+141 TLSGIFCA

-154 FAGNLRHDLYYGVQN
+154 FAGNLRHDLYYSVQN
-169 FSFSNI
+169 YSFSNI
-175 DKFSSSSLVTR
+175 DKFSTSSLVTR

-213 CSFTFSLSAFSS
+213 CSFTFSLSAFAT
-225 IGAEQFNSMTTVY
+225 IGKAQLDSMTTVY
-238 AIVVPLLLV
+238 LIVVPVLLV
-247 GLGTIMAVAMPMFN
+247 GLGSLMAIAMPMFN
-261 RIFKRYDALNESV
+261 KIFKRYDALNESV
-274 QENVKGM
+274 QENIKGM
-281 RVVKAYVREDYEKK
+281 RVVKAYVREDFEKQ

-311 ESILAFNSPIMMFAM
+311 EKILAFNNPLMMSAM
-326 YATQIAIFMICGRFG
+326 YATQIAIFVICGRFG
-341 ILDGNSEII
+341 IIHGNSEIV

-375 MITMAYASAKR
+375 MITFAFASAKR

-397 VNPENPVFVVKDG
+397 VNPENPIMTVKDG

-415 SVSFKYS
+415 NVSFKYS
-422 QTADEYA
+422 KKAEEYA
-429 LSNIDLHIVSGETVG
+429 LSDIDLHIAPGET
-444 IIGSTGSSKTS
+444 IGVIGGTGSSKTS
-455 LVNLIP
+455 LINLIP
-461 RLYDATRG
+461 RLYDATCG
-469 SVKVGGVNV
+469 EVKVGGVNV
-478 KDYDLKTLRDKVS
+478 KDYDIKTLRDNVA

-510 GDKDASDEDVE
+510 GDKNASDEEVE

-574 DDSTSAVDTRTDA
+574 DDSTSAVDTHTDA

-615 DKIVVMD
+615 DKIIVMD
-622 GGRISGL
+622 GGRINGM
-629 GTHEQLLAEN
+629 GTHEELLATNE
-639 AIYREVY
+639 IYREVY
-646 ETQNGTGKGGEN
+646 QTQNRAHEGGEE